1 MRLGAAALAARAA
14 PGTGAAIVTLGDKGA
29 LLAHQGSVGGLPAPK
44 VEVVDTAGAGDVM
57 VGTLAGVMAA
67 GLLVGDGLRLAL
79 AAASLSVTRRGTTP
93 SFPSRA
99 EIDALRNQ
107 A

>member
-79 AAASLSVTRRGTTP
+79 AASLSVTRRGTTP